1 MINILNK
8 LKLQNKNAN
17 CCDKQCVLGQKSK
30 TQQQQNK
37 LSNIKAIAGAGAGN
51 WTRELSY
58 PKRMRYHCTTE
69 STESNDCSQAI

>member
-30 TQQQQNK
+30 TQQQQHK
-37 LSNIKAIAGAGAGN
+37 LSNIKAIAGEFDPG
-51 WTRELSY
+51 TLV
-58 PKRMRYHCTTE
+58 PKAVALPLYHRV
-69 STESNDCSQAI
+69 N